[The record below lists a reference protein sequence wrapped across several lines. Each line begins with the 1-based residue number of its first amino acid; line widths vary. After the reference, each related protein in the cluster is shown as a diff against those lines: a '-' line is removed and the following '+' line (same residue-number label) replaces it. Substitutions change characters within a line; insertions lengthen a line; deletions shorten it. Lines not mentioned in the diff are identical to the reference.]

1 MWRLPYKAAVLF
13 CDKNGGI
20 SGDLDNGK
28 QPASEAGDLRR
39 VGAEFAGRVRRVT
52 DIQWHGKVLYE
63 YESIRTDDLGNSR
76 N

>member
-1 MWRLPYKAAVLF
+1 MLLAETRTITNTSQA
-13 CDKNGGI
+13 
-20 SGDLDNGK
+20 K
-28 QPASEAGDLRR
+28 QVTWEE
-39 VGAEFAGRVRRVT
+39 VVAEFAGRVRRVT